1 MSTEE
6 RPSSVRFLIV
16 AAATLMSFL
25 LYVDRFCVS
34 FAEPYIKQDLGLTY
48 SQIAWFTSGFFWTYA
63 LAQVPAGWMSDRYGA
78 RIMLT
83 LYIVTWSVFTAVIG
97 AAEGFAL
104 LIIARLGCGLGQA
117 GAYPTAASVISR
129 WMPMTA
135 RGFAS
140 SCVGNGGRVG
150 AAIVPIMTA
159 FLIVQFVP
167 VGTPVE
173 VLQSEIINP
182 AAIVKKLNE
191 RLQNSDSQPL
201 FAAVDAVRVSELV
214 EQSKS
219 LPTVSDPRDL
229 LQRDAAKAGSAL
241 LAAEVSKL
249 LNDWTQTDALLDIAQ
264 ADKRLKFER
273 ESIATLARLR
283 DKEPV
288 SEPERARL
296 KRMTLEA
303 LFPDELMKVY
313 RLGWRKVLAVYGLSG
328 ILVAAF
334 FWWIFRERPEQHPR
348 VNSAECELINLGKP
362 TDSEAATKK
371 LDGIPAMK
379 LLTSINLWANS
390 FMQFG
395 TNVGWLFIFTW
406 LPRYLLAERQVP
418 IIERSFMAML
428 PVVIGVLG
436 GAMGGKLTD
445 VWAARFGV
453 LWGRRMPILASRVL
467 AIAGYL
473 GCIGVSFLPSDH
485 FLNSAWT
492 VTLLCG
498 VAAFA
503 TDFGAPA
510 TWAFAQDIGGRHV
523 ASVLGWGNM
532 WGNIGAAVGPLI
544 YNFVLGESPK
554 TAQWNWLFATCAAAF
569 AISGCCA
576 FIMDARKPLFR
587 DGE

>member
-1 MSTEE
+1 MSTEQH
-6 RPSSVRFLIV
+6 PSSVRFLIV

-34 FAEPYIKQDLGLTY
+34 FAEVYIKQDLGLTY

-63 LAQVPAGWMSDRYGA
+63 LAQVPAGWLSDRYGA

-83 LYIVTWSVFTAVIG
+83 LYILTWSIFTAVIG
-97 AAEGFAL
+97 WAHGFAL
-104 LIIARLGCGLGQA
+104 LIFARLGCGIGQA

-129 WMPMTA
+129 WMPITA

-140 SCVGNGGRVG
+140 SFVGNGGRVG
-150 AAIVPIMTA
+150 AAVVPIMTA

-167 VGTPVE
+167 IGTPVE
-173 VLQSEIINP
+173 VQPTEI
-182 AAIVKKLNE
+182 
-191 RLQNSDSQPL
+191 
-201 FAAVDAVRVSELV
+201 VDAQSIVTKLTDRLKKPEFRSLV
-214 EQSKS
+214 EAGAADKVAALVAANETASTELTPQV
-219 LPTVSDPRDL
+219 VS
-229 LQRDAAKAGSAL
+229 
-241 LAAEVSKL
+241 L
-249 LNDWTQTDALLDIAQ
+249 LNDLTKSDALLDVAQ
-264 ADKRLKFER
+264 SDKRLKFER

-288 SEPERARL
+288 SDAEKARL

-303 LFPDELMKVY
+303 LFPTELMKLY
-313 RLGWRKVLAVYGLSG
+313 RHGWRQVLAVYGLSG
-328 ILVAAF
+328 LLVAAF
-334 FWWIFRERPEQHPR
+334 FWFVFRERPELHPR
-348 VNSAECELINLGKP
+348 VNQAERDLILLGKP
-362 TDSEAATKK
+362 TDSGTPKK
-371 LDGIPAMK
+371 LDGIPAKK

-406 LPRYLLAERQVP
+406 LPRYLIEERQVP
-418 IIERSFMAML
+418 IIERSFMTML

-467 AIAGYL
+467 AITGYL
-473 GCIGVSFLPSDH
+473 GCVGVSFLPADH

-544 YNFVLGESPK
+544 YNFVLGETPK
-554 TAQWNWLFATCAAAF
+554 TAQWNWLFVTCAAAF

-576 FIMDARKPLFR
+576 FIMDATKPLFR
-587 DGE
+587 EGE

>member
-1 MSTEE
+1 MSNVE
-6 RPSSVRFLIV
+6 RPSSVRLLIV

-48 SQIAWFTSGFFWTYA
+48 GQIAWFTSGFFWTYA
-63 LAQVPAGWMSDRYGA
+63 LAQVPSGWLSDRYGA

-83 LYIVTWSVFTAVIG
+83 LYILTWSVFTAVIG

-104 LIIARLGCGLGQA
+104 LIIARLGCGIGQA

-129 WMPMTA
+129 WMPTTA

-140 SCVGNGGRVG
+140 SFVGNGGRVG
-150 AAIVPIMTA
+150 AAVVPIMTA

-173 VLQSEIINP
+173 VQPTEIVD
-182 AAIVKKLNE
+182 AQAIVEKLARRFENREFREHFDSEE
-191 RLQNSDSQPL
+191 REKLESFSNSL
-201 FAAVDAVRVSELV
+201 DAVPSELNSRV
-214 EQSKS
+214 
-219 LPTVSDPRDL
+219 
-229 LQRDAAKAGSAL
+229 AL
-241 LAAEVSKL
+241 L
-249 LNDWTQTDALLDIAQ
+249 LNDLMKPDGLIEVAQ

-283 DKEPV
+283 DNEPV
-288 SEPERARL
+288 AELERARL

-303 LFPDELMKVY
+303 LFPTELMKLY

-328 ILVAAF
+328 FLVAAF
-334 FWWIFRERPEQHPR
+334 FWYVFRERPELHPR
-348 VNSAECELINLGKP
+348 VNRAEYELIQLGKP
-362 TDSEAATKK
+362 TDSGTPKK
-371 LDGIPAMK
+371 LDGIPAKK
-379 LLTSINLWANS
+379 LLTSSNLWANS

-406 LPRYLLAERQVP
+406 LPRYLLEERQVP
-418 IIERSFMAML
+418 IIERSFMTML

-436 GAMGGKLTD
+436 GFMGGKLTD
-445 VWAARFGV
+445 VWAVRFGV
-453 LWGRRMPILASRVL
+453 LWGRRLPILASRVL
-467 AIAGYL
+467 AITGYL
-473 GCIGVSFLPSDH
+473 GCVGVSFLPSDH
-485 FLNSAWT
+485 VLNSAWT

-544 YNFVLGESPK
+544 YDFVLGETPK
-554 TAQWNWLFATCAAAF
+554 TTHWNWLFATCAAAF
-569 AISGCCA
+569 AISGCSA
-576 FIMDARKPLFR
+576 FVMDATKPLFR
-587 DGE
+587 EGE

>member
-1 MSTEE
+1 MSNVE
-6 RPSSVRFLIV
+6 RPSSVRLLIV

-48 SQIAWFTSGFFWTYA
+48 GQIAWFTSGFFWTYA
-63 LAQVPAGWMSDRYGA
+63 LAQVPSGWLSDRYGA

-83 LYIVTWSVFTAVIG
+83 LYILTWSVFTAVIG

-104 LIIARLGCGLGQA
+104 LIIARLGCGIGQA

-129 WMPMTA
+129 WMPLTS

-140 SCVGNGGRVG
+140 SFVGNGGRVG
-150 AAIVPIMTA
+150 AAVVPIMTA

-167 VGTPVE
+167 VGTPIE
-173 VLQSEIINP
+173 VQPTEIVD
-182 AAIVKKLNE
+182 AQAIVEKLARRFENREFREHFDSEE
-191 RLQNSDSQPL
+191 REKVERSSPSL
-201 FAAVDAVRVSELV
+201 DAVPSEL
-214 EQSKS
+214 KS
-219 LPTVSDPRDL
+219 RV
-229 LQRDAAKAGSAL
+229 AL
-241 LAAEVSKL
+241 M
-249 LNDWTQTDALLDIAQ
+249 LNDLMKPDGLIEVAQ

-283 DKEPV
+283 NKEAV
-288 SEPERARL
+288 SELERARL

-303 LFPDELMKVY
+303 LFPTELMKLY

-328 ILVAAF
+328 FLVAAF
-334 FWWIFRERPEQHPR
+334 FWYVFRERPELHPR
-348 VNSAECELINLGKP
+348 VNRAECELIHLGKP
-362 TDSEAATKK
+362 TDSGTPQK
-371 LDGIPAMK
+371 LDGIPAKK
-379 LLTSINLWANS
+379 LLTSSNLWANS

-406 LPRYLLAERQVP
+406 LPRYLLEERHVP
-418 IIERSFMAML
+418 IIERSFMTML

-436 GAMGGKLTD
+436 GFMGGKLTD

-453 LWGRRMPILASRVL
+453 LWGRRLPILASRVL
-467 AIAGYL
+467 AITGYL

-485 FLNSAWT
+485 VLNSAWT

-544 YNFVLGESPK
+544 YDFVLGETPK
-554 TAQWNWLFATCAAAF
+554 TTHWNWLFATCAAAF
-569 AISGCCA
+569 AISGCSA
-576 FIMDARKPLFR
+576 FVMDATKPLFR
-587 DGE
+587 EGE

>member
-1 MSTEE
+1 MPTVE

-48 SQIAWFTSGFFWTYA
+48 GQIAWFTSGFFWTYA
-63 LAQVPAGWMSDRYGA
+63 LAQVPSGWLSDRYGA

-83 LYIVTWSVFTAVIG
+83 LYILTWSVFTAVIG

-104 LIIARLGCGLGQA
+104 LIIARLGCGVGQA

-135 RGFAS
+135 RGLAS
-140 SCVGNGGRVG
+140 SFVGNGGRVG
-150 AAIVPIMTA
+150 AAVVPIMTA

-167 VGTPVE
+167 LGTPVE
-173 VLQSEIINP
+173 VKPNEIINA
-182 AAIVKKLNE
+182 AAIVMKLAD
-191 RLQNSDSQPL
+191 RLEKPEQRSLIESLGVEHVEELKSKLKRLSDGPSKNDAIRPQHGQ
-201 FAAVDAVRVSELV
+201 AVQESIAPE
-214 EQSKS
+214 
-219 LPTVSDPRDL
+219 VSD
-229 LQRDAAKAGSAL
+229 
-241 LAAEVSKL
+241 L
-249 LNDWTQTDALLDIAQ
+249 LNTWMKSDGLLEIAQ
-264 ADKRLKFER
+264 SDKRLKFER
-273 ESIATLARLR
+273 ESIATLAKLR
-283 DKEPV
+283 DQQEV
-288 SEPERARL
+288 SVLERTRL

-303 LFPDELMKVY
+303 MFPAELMKLY
-313 RLGWRKVLAVYGLSG
+313 RLGWRQVLAVYGLSG
-328 ILVAAF
+328 FLVAAF
-334 FWWIFRERPEQHPR
+334 FWFVFRERPDLHPR
-348 VNSAECELINLGKP
+348 VNQAECELIQLGKP
-362 TDSEAATKK
+362 TGTDVTKK
-371 LDGIPAMK
+371 LDGIPAKK
-379 LLTSINLWANS
+379 LLTSLNLWANS

-406 LPRYLLAERQVP
+406 LPRYLLEERQVP
-418 IIERSFMAML
+418 IIERSFMTML
-428 PVVIGVLG
+428 PVVIGVFG
-436 GAMGGKLTD
+436 GFMGGKLTD
-445 VWAARFGV
+445 VWASRFGV

-473 GCIGVSFLPSDH
+473 GCVGVSFLPSDH
-485 FLNSAWT
+485 VLNSAWC

-544 YNFVLGESPK
+544 YNFVLGETPQ

-569 AISGCCA
+569 AISGCSA
-576 FIMDARKPLFR
+576 FVMDATQPLFR
-587 DGE
+587 DDE